1 MTGITSTTP
10 PEAQVRDLI
19 RARERAIQ
27 SGDVAGVLDRHAN
40 DVLMFDVPEPMRS
53 LCLGAYHQTWE
64 LLFRYNPPGPT
75 AFVIDDLR
83 VTAGDDVAFAS
94 GLLRIGG
101 SAAPVC
107 RLTLG
112 LQRRHGRWSIVHEH
126 HSAPRPLEPKP
137 FPQ

>member
-1 MTGITSTTP
+1 
-10 PEAQVRDLI
+10 
-19 RARERAIQ
+19 
-27 SGDVAGVLDRHAN
+27 
-40 DVLMFDVPEPMRS
+40 MFDVPEPMQSVGLSACR
-53 LCLGAYHQTWE
+53 QTWE
-64 LLFRYNPPGPT
+64 LFFRYNPPGPT

-83 VTAGDDVAFAS
+83 IAAGDDVAFAS

-112 LQRRHGRWSIVHEH
+112 LQRLHERWSIVHEH
-126 HSAPRPLEPKP
+126 HTAPHPLGSNS